1 MFKASIENRGDSK
14 YYVTTRHG
22 SFVLDTEGQGA
33 NPIDTLLASLCG
45 CMGHYVR
52 DYLADRQIMH
62 DGFAIEAEA
71 GVTPDK
77 ARLAVI
83 KVRIDLKEVRL
94 DDRQAAEMLKF
105 IEKCKVHKIL
115 HENPGVTVSL
125 KGGGA

>member
-22 SFVLDTEGQGA
+22 GFVLDTEGEGA

-52 DYLADRQIMH
+52 DYLADRQIMY

-77 ARLAVI
+77 ARLAGI
-83 KVRIDLKEVRL
+83 TVRIDLKEVRL
-94 DDRQAAEMLKF
+94 DDQQAAEMLKY

-125 KGGGA
+125 TGH

>member
-14 YYVTTRHG
+14 YYATTRHSG
-22 SFVLDTEGQGA
+22 FVLDTEGNGT

-52 DYLADRQIMH
+52 DYIVDRQIAH
-62 DGFAIEAEA
+62 SGFSIEAEA

-77 ARLAVI
+77 AGLAGI
-83 KVRIDLKEVRL
+83 KVRIDLKDVKL
-94 DDRQAAEMLKF
+94 NDQQAAEMLKF

-115 HENPGVTVSL
+115 KENPGVTVSL
-125 KGGGA
+125 NGH

>member
-14 YYVTTRHG
+14 YYVTARHG
-22 SFVLDTEGQGA
+22 SFVLDTEGEGA

-52 DYLADRQIMH
+52 DYLTDRKIMH

-77 ARLAVI
+77 ARLADI

-94 DDRQAAEMLKF
+94 DDQQAAEMLKF

-115 HENPGVTVSL
+115 HENPGVTVSM
-125 KGGGA
+125 KGWGP